1 MRNQGRDNETWLSD
15 LRSNGA
21 RQRAA
26 LSDLRAILL
35 RSLNAALDKSASVN
49 DSFLEDTVQDSLMLI
64 LERLDQFE
72 GRSKFLT
79 WATSIAVRSAPEKY
93 APAFGGYCAFGVSV
107 GKKFVGD
114 PEVWRLVDGK
124 LCLNLDVNIQGEW
137 LKDVPGRIKTANEN
151 WQNIK
156 NTPAAAL

>member
-64 LERLDQFE
+64 LERPGSIRGSQQIPYVGHFDRCAQRARE
-72 GRSKFLT
+72 IR
-79 WATSIAVRSAPEKY
+79 TSLWWVLRFRRFSWQEIRRRP
-93 APAFGGYCAFGVSV
+93 GSV
-107 GKKFVGD
+107 AS
-114 PEVWRLVDGK
+114 R
-124 LCLNLDVNIQGEW
+124 
-137 LKDVPGRIKTANEN
+137 
-151 WQNIK
+151 
-156 NTPAAAL
+156 